1 MTGEKCNMKILG
13 IVGSSRKRGN
23 TATLVEEALSAARSE
38 GLETEI
44 VYLGDHDIRGCTGC
58 EGCRNTYKCV
68 IQDDMQQ
75 LYPKIL
81 EADGLIAGSPTYF
94 YNMTTHMKAFLE
106 RLYCYEV
113 FDDSDRSVWMSVNE
127 ALGGKLAA
135 TIAVC
140 EQHNEKDMGV
150 TSEALDLSLVS
161 LGYRIVDSVKVLE
174 LYEAGAAERCG
185 KALEQSRNAG
195 RKLARTLL
203 LKEKIRNNINM

>member
-1 MTGEKCNMKILG
+1 MKILG
-13 IVGSSRKRGN
+13 IVGSSRKKGN
-23 TATLVEEALSAARSE
+23 TATLVDEAICAARSE
-38 GLETEI
+38 GLETET
-44 VYLGDHDIRGCTGC
+44 VFLGDYDFRGCIGC

-68 IQDDMQQ
+68 IQDGMQE

-94 YNMTTHMKAFLE
+94 YNMTANMKAFIE

-150 TSEALDLSLVS
+150 TSEAMDLSLAS
-161 LGYRIVDSVKVLE
+161 LGYRVVDSVKVLE
-174 LYEAGAAERCG
+174 LYEGGAAERCQ

-203 LKEKIRNNINM
+203 LREKIRNKVKI

>member
-1 MTGEKCNMKILG
+1 MKILG

-23 TATLVEEALSAARSE
+23 TATLVDEALCAARGE
-38 GLETEI
+38 GLETET
-44 VYLGDHDIRGCTGC
+44 VFLGDHEIRGCTGC

-68 IQDDMQQ
+68 IQDGMQE

-94 YNMTTHMKAFLE
+94 YNMTANMKAFIE
-106 RLYCYEV
+106 RLYCFEV
-113 FDDSDRSVWMSVNE
+113 FDGSDRSVWMSVNE
-127 ALGGKLAA
+127 AIGGKLAV

-140 EQHNEKDMGV
+140 EQHDEKDMGV
-150 TSEALDLSLVS
+150 TSEAMDLSLAS

-174 LYEAGAAERCG
+174 LYEAGVAARCE
-185 KALEQSRNAG
+185 KAMEQSRNAG

-203 LKEKIRNNINM
+203 LREKIRNNIKM